1 MLNATYTDPDVEVVD
16 VDNDVPSIILLLS
29 MIDEGNVTRTDRI
42 QSVTYLNTELNSG
55 VPLGCDFIVD
65 ILCQSTND
73 KHYLIEI
80 HNDFRIDY
88 KVLL

>member
-1 MLNATYTDPDVEVVD
+1 MDFGFKHAMKKPEVVIGFL
-16 VDNDVPSIILLLS
+16 NTILHLS
-29 MIDEGNVTRTDRI
+29 ESDRI